1 MNPDLVFSLE
11 RNFNLIT
18 AEKDKWKR
26 RRVLTSD
33 KVELKVT
40 IADKQ
45 KSNRLHYKCI
55 HFYCNFKKYDRI
67 LQESSTFLFEKLL

>member
-11 RNFNLIT
+11 RTFNLIT

-26 RRVLTSD
+26 RRVLTSG

-45 KSNRLHYKCI
+45 KSDRLHYKMYS
-55 HFYCNFKKYDRI
+55 FL
-67 LQESSTFLFEKLL
+67 LQF